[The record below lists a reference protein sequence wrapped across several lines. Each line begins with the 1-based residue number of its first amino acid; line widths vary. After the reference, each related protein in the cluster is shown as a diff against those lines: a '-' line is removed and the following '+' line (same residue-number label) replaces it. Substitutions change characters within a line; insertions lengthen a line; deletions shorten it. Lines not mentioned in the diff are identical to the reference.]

1 MTPPDD
7 DTPAP
12 DAPEADAPEAE
23 TPAADAPAADAPTGD
38 APATEAAA
46 TDAPPELEAPPDPA
60 KREALWTRAI
70 LPIALPLLST
80 VAVCIWVVNL
90 SRAFLAGGKT
100 GALVIV
106 LVVTIGIMAFAAFMS
121 AASHMRGSTS
131 LMVVVGALILVV
143 SAGLVSLGPSEEKE
157 AAAGGYVEPKG
168 KPVNTVEVDALPAL
182 KFQSKTFTTT
192 AGINEMKYVDKGGT
206 HTLNFD
212 DPKLSGFQIRVPPTG
227 SLKVDLKPGKYT
239 IFCNIPG
246 HEAAG
251 MKATLTVTK

>member
-12 DAPEADAPEAE
+12 DAPAAEA
-23 TPAADAPAADAPTGD
+23 PAADAPA
-38 APATEAAA
+38 
-46 TDAPPELEAPPDPA
+46 ELEAPADPA

-70 LPIALPLLST
+70 LPFALPLLST
-80 VAVCIWVVNL
+80 IAVLIWVVNL

-106 LVVTIGIMAFAAFMS
+106 LVVTIGIMVFAAFMS
-121 AASHMRGSTS
+121 AASHMRGSTQ
-131 LMVVVGALILVV
+131 LMVIVGVLILVV

-157 AAAGGYVEPKG
+157 AAATGYVEPKG
-168 KPVNTVEVDALPAL
+168 KPVNTVEVDALPSL

-206 HTLNFD
+206 HTLDFD
-212 DPKLSGFQIRVPPTG
+212 DPKLAGFEIDVPPTG
-227 SLKVDLKPGKYT
+227 SLNVDLKPGTYT
-239 IFCNIPG
+239 IFCSIPG
-246 HEAAG
+246 HRAAG
-251 MKATLTVTK
+251 MEATLTVTK

>member
-1 MTPPDD
+1 
-7 DTPAP
+7 
-12 DAPEADAPEAE
+12 
-23 TPAADAPAADAPTGD
+23 
-38 APATEAAA
+38 
-46 TDAPPELEAPPDPA
+46 L
-60 KREALWTRAI
+60 
-70 LPIALPLLST
+70 LPLLST

-157 AAAGGYVEPKG
+157 AAAVGYKEPSG
-168 KPVNTVEVDALPAL
+168 KPVATVEVDALAST
-182 KFQSKTFTTT
+182 KFQSKTFTTK
-192 AGINEMKYVDKGGT
+192 AGVNEMKYVDKDGG
-206 HTLNFD
+206 HN
-212 DPKLSGFQIRVPPTG
+212 LSFVEIPSFSINVPPSK

-239 IFCNIPG
+239 IYCNLPG
-246 HEAAG
+246 HRAAG
-251 MKATLTVTK
+251 MEATITVTK